1 MSSSRQSSKPLVFPS
16 SISSKASETGLAFAN
31 SIAWVGLVKPVTLA
45 FGKSTGFAVGL
56 ISEKNPEFLSRRH
69 HYELAVEHFRAFCAY
84 VWLPAGIIGIPM
96 FLISLIIS
104 LVREKKDNGNQ

>member
-1 MSSSRQSSKPLVFPS
+1 MKGRKSGAVFIFLGALLVF
-16 SISSKASETGLAFAN
+16 I
-31 SIAWVGLVKPVTLA
+31 
-45 FGKSTGFAVGL
+45 FAVGL

-104 LVREKKDNGNQ
+104 LIREKKDNGNQ